1 MDQKPMDQ
9 KAMNQKAMDQKELT
23 TFFFISDKIKRF
35 ELMH

>member
-9 KAMNQKAMDQKELT
+9 KAMDQKELT
-23 TFFFISDKIKRF
+23 TFFISDKIKRF